1 MKILSLLMFV
11 MFLASCTSTNVESEQ
26 KTMKDNTVSQETV
39 AELTDAM

>member
-11 MFLASCTSTNVESEQ
+11 MFLASCTSTNVENEQ
-26 KTMKDNTVSQETV
+26 KTMKDNTISQETV